1 MSETAEKI
9 AEILETRLTEKCRK
23 YPYLPQCKVF
33 LEGMDAKDLEKPEMA
48 AILEGGFE
56 RLEQALETGLVSK
69 TKSPKTISAQKYEQ
83 LKKDAQSLDKTVS
96 TEAQNILNNVKKG
109 KTEVPQKYGRK
120 KIR

>member
-1 MSETAEKI
+1 MSVAEKI

-48 AILEGGFE
+48 AILERGFE

-69 TKSPKTISAQKYEQ
+69 TKIPTTITKDELQYHQNRACSPEWSEAMSSWNVLMQVYE
-83 LKKDAQSLDKTVS
+83 
-96 TEAQNILNNVKKG
+96 
-109 KTEVPQKYGRK
+109 GRIK
-120 KIR
+120 VV